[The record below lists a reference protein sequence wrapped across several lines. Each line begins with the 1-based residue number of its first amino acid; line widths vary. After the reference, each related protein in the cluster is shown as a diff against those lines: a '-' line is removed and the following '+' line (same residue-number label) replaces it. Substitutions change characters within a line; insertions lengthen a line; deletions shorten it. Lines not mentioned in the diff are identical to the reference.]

1 MCGQSAARVMAWDLE
16 SVGKKK
22 GGTAGGGCDLS
33 MNMMLSAGEL
43 KECGNRLHDELL
55 RCPPGQGPQVAG
67 RKH

>member
-22 GGTAGGGCDLS
+22 GGTAGGGCDIS

-43 KECGNRLHDELL
+43 IVSIMSYSDVLQDKGL
-55 RCPPGQGPQVAG
+55 R
-67 RKH
+67 